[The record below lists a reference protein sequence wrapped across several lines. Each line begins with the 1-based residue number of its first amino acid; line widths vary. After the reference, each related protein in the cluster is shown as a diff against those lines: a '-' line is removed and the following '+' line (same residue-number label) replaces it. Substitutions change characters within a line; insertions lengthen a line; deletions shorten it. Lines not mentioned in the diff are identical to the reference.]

1 MQAGLQGKKVALV
14 ATDDAS
20 QVSAWRRALEQAGA
34 VVEVLGSH
42 GAAISPALDYEALV
56 ALGAAGEGP
65 ADRAR
70 AQFPREIVQLVKEM
84 AVSEKPVVALGSA
97 VTLLADADVVRGRRV
112 SAAGA
117 ARERLEEAG
126 ARLSVDAT
134 TNDERLWTGT
144 GSESDANRIVGALSA
159 VVTQAAVDQMSDQ
172 SFPASDPPP
181 GPTTA
186 R

>member
-34 VVEVLGSH
+34 VVEVLGSN

-84 AVSEKPVVALGSA
+84 AVIS
-97 VTLLADADVVRGRRV
+97 
-112 SAAGA
+112 
-117 ARERLEEAG
+117 
-126 ARLSVDAT
+126 
-134 TNDERLWTGT
+134 
-144 GSESDANRIVGALSA
+144 
-159 VVTQAAVDQMSDQ
+159 
-172 SFPASDPPP
+172 ASD
-181 GPTTA
+181 T
-186 R
+186 

>member
-34 VVEVLGSH
+34 VVEVLGRN
-42 GAAISPALDYEALV
+42 GTMISPALDYEALV
-56 ALGAAGEGP
+56 AIGASGEGP

-97 VTLLADADVVRGRRV
+97 VTLLA
-112 SAAGA
+112 GA
-117 ARERLEEAG
+117 HASGDPL
-126 ARLSVDAT
+126 
-134 TNDERLWTGT
+134 TNDVRLWTGT
-144 GSESDANRIVGALSA
+144 GSNADATR
-159 VVTQAAVDQMSDQ
+159 VVTALGGAVSQAAVDQMSDQ
-172 SFPASDPPP
+172 SFPASDPPSTSP
-181 GPTTA
+181 ASVGRPATRLESDA
-186 R
+186 RG